1 MSRYSSFRSH
11 ALTFLVGMALIGDLG
26 NSFAEDA
33 IQFNTQFLD
42 VKDGSKFDLNRFS
55 RKGYVMPGKYTLQV
69 MVNQS
74 QIAQERIVNYI
85 TAQADNTVTFPCLPP
100 ELIAQF
106 GLKTD
111 VLDKLRWINS
121 GACLMPNQLDG
132 V

>member
-74 QIAQERIVNYI
+74 QIAQN
-85 TAQADNTVTFPCLPP
+85 A
-100 ELIAQF
+100 
-106 GLKTD
+106 
-111 VLDKLRWINS
+111 S
-121 GACLMPNQLDG
+121 
-132 V
+132 